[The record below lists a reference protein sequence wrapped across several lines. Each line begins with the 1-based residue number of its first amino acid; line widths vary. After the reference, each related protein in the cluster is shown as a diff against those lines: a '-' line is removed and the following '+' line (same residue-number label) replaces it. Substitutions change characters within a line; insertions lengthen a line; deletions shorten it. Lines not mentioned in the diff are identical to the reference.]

1 MYIHVQVNKE
11 HSLYVTRSKK
21 GDEILHTN
29 TTNYPKETCS
39 ACVCEYVCVCVDV
52 CVCVVSVR
60 VCVCVCSCVKGEK
73 YMYMKGKRIINQGF
87 IQTPSYLYMS
97 ISFRRISEH
106 YNNQ

>member
-1 MYIHVQVNKE
+1 MYIHVQVNEE

-21 GDEILHTN
+21 GDTRTPLTIQRR
-29 TTNYPKETCS
+29 P
-39 ACVCEYVCVCVDV
+39 AVPVCVNVCVCVDV

-87 IQTPSYLYMS
+87 IQTPSYLYTS